1 MSSHNVS
8 HWQFDKDLSLKY
20 LGLPL
25 GYIPSP
31 EHDPISFIIRHLS
44 QLPPHLLVHY
54 SYITTP
60 KQRTTIA
67 SIRNRRLQ
75 YANKNPDEL
84 QFDAARNTW
93 PNLWSGQVDRRGVRE
108 GKEEKAWAASD
119 FLSGSKQH
127 IGKLG
132 ALLAEYEE
140 ERTAERMRE
149 LRKNVPPPE
158 DDFVP
163 EEDTDSEDD
172 MPAPKSVPV
181 IPETDEEMKSSFE
194 RLIRERFIY
203 GLLDVRAAQI

>member
-1 MSSHNVS
+1 MSSYDAS
-8 HWQFDKDLSLKY
+8 QFDKDPSLKY

-25 GYIPSP
+25 DYLPSP
-31 EHDPISFIIRHLS
+31 ENDPISFLIRHLT
-44 QLPPHLLVHY
+44 QLPPHLLVQY

-75 YANKNPDEL
+75 YTNKNPTEL

-93 PNLWSGQVDRRGVRE
+93 PNLWSGQADRRGVRE

-140 ERTAERMRE
+140 ERTAERSRE
-149 LRKNVPPPE
+149 LRRNMPPPE

-172 MPAPKSVPV
+172 MPVSKDVPV
-181 IPETDEEMKSSFE
+181 IPETDEEMRSSFE

-203 GLLDVRAAQI
+203 GQLDVSASQM